1 MLEKP
6 QRRVRSKWWQQ
17 THNVWAMSLLLYGL
31 CNFSTVFI
39 SSTYAAISVVTLTGV
54 SWGITQWAPFALLG
68 EEIAMQRDNRQGMTN
83 NSGTIMGLHNTA
95 ISIPQIIAALGSS
108 VIFRLSEG
116 HGSIE
121 GHGIALV
128 LRASGVATLIA
139 AYLAMRLR

>member
-6 QRRVRSKWWQQ
+6 QRRVRSRWWQQ
-17 THNVWAMSLLLYGL
+17 THNVWAVSLLLYAL

-68 EEIAMQRDNRQGMTN
+68 EEIAMQRADRQWMTN
-83 NSGTIMGLHNTA
+83 NSGVIMGVHNTA

-116 HGSIE
+116 HGSFE
-121 GHGIALV
+121 VHGIALV
-128 LRASGVATLIA
+128 LRASGVAALVA